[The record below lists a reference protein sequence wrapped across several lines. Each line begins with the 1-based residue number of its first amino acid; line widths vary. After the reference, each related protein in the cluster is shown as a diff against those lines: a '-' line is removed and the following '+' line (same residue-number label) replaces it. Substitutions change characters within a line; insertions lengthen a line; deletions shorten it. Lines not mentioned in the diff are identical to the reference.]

1 MGKISQ
7 QVINDIQEGTI
18 CKAVSG
24 DYVIY
29 KRSWLMD
36 HIDQEA
42 VLWKAAKDF
51 KESFEHRRQL
61 LEKLKGE
68 IEDGKKTQN
77 SSEMQ

>member
-7 QVINDIQEGTI
+7 QIINDIQEGTI

-36 HIDQEA
+36 HIDQESSS
-42 VLWKAAKDF
+42 V
-51 KESFEHRRQL
+51 EVC
-61 LEKLKGE
+61 KGLQRE
-68 IEDGKKTQN
+68 L
-77 SSEMQ
+77 